1 MKIVFWDSNVHWDD
15 VNVRNGDPSTLL
27 EPGDPGYVPDPTSAS
42 FPASKPK
49 RKPSMPKSDF
59 IKKRDAQFSDQL
71 TLFKLNIGGYATALG
86 LTAPQTA
93 AHAADADY
101 FAYTLAV
108 QQVCSNC
115 SEQWTAWKDLMR
127 DGGDPGT
134 APATGVF
141 PTAVPAVA
149 PGIERRF
156 RDLVRQ
162 AKAHANYT
170 PAIGEALGIEGP
182 VHAGP
187 DFATFKPVL
196 TLRISG
202 GQSLVGWGWQG
213 QSAFLDLIEIHVN
226 RGTGYQ
232 LLAMDTTPDYL
243 DTFAAPAGGAK
254 WTYKAIY
261 RVGDQRVG
269 QWSDEASITVA
280 G

>member
-1 MKIVFWDSNVHWDD
+1 MRIAFWDAGLHLDD
-15 VNVRNGDPSTLL
+15 PNLIWGDPSYLL
-27 EPGDPGYVPDPTSAS
+27 EPGDPGYVADPTSAS

-49 RKPSMPKSDF
+49 RKPSMPKTDF
-59 IKKRDAQFSDQL
+59 IKNRDTDFSAQL

-86 LTAPQTA
+86 LTPAQVTTQ
-93 AHAADADY
+93 AADADY
-101 FAYTLAV
+101 FAYALAV
-108 QQVCSNC
+108 QHVCSNC

-162 AKAHANYT
+162 AKAHANFT
-170 PAIGEALGIEGP
+170 PPIGQALGIEGP
-182 VHAGP
+182 VQTGP
-187 DFATFKPVL
+187 DFSTFKPVL

-213 QSAFLDLIEIHVN
+213 QSAFLDLM
-226 RGTGYQ
+226 GTRDG
-232 LLAMDTTPDYL
+232 LIIRVGA
-243 DTFAAPAGGAK
+243 GAK
-254 WTYKAIY
+254 PDRDGSKPDRRRNKGGI
-261 RVGDQRVG
+261 
-269 QWSDEASITVA
+269 
-280 G
+280 